1 MTECGNAVYTMSSK
15 MPPQALIATPTF
27 EAQARNAGVSD
38 EEMKEICDAI
48 ARDPQAGDLIS
59 GTGGARKLRHR
70 KPGTGKSGGYRTIHY
85 WGGNDVPVFLL
96 AIYGKS
102 QKDNL
107 SKEERNTLKKILP
120 LLADAYRASVKN
132 ATRRG

>member
-1 MTECGNAVYTMSSK
+1 MTKTT
-15 MPPQALIATPTF
+15 PLQALIATPTF
-27 EAQARNAGVSD
+27 EAQARTAGVSE
-38 EEMKEICDAI
+38 EEMKEICDVI
-48 ARDPQAGDLIS
+48 AGDPQAGDLIS

-70 KPGTGKSGGYRTIHY
+70 RAGTGKSGGYRTIHY
-85 WGGNDVPVFLL
+85 WGGDDVPVFLL

-120 LLADAYRASVKN
+120 LLADAYRESVRN
-132 ATRRG
+132 ATRGA